1 MILSNKRKDNPKNG
15 KKYFKIMSL
24 IGDLYPEYIKNSYN
38 NKKINNPLYKWA
50 NDLKRYFSKEDM

>member
-24 IGDLYPEYIKNSYN
+24 VGDLYPEYIKNSL
-38 NKKINNPLYKWA
+38 NKQKINISFEK
-50 NDLKRYFSKEDM
+50 